1 MKFQSMFQSA
11 VVALAT
17 LGMIIPAT
25 PAMAAN
31 RGPVVKSVKTV
42 EAAAFDVA
50 LSTEGELVGRVVDQT
65 GAAVAGVQVT
75 VRQGQKE
82 IATAKSDSTG
92 TFTVANLKT
101 GQYDVAAGQT
111 VGHYRVWSE
120 SVAPQSAGVQALL
133 VTSEN
138 GVRGG
143 SSTFGGMGGFGTILG
158 NGNMLL
164 AAGVLTAVI
173 ISAITLSEVNDI
185 PKSN

>member
-1 MKFQSMFQSA
+1 MKLQSLAQRA
-11 VVALAT
+11 AVALAV
-17 LGMIIPAT
+17 LGMVIPNA
-25 PAMAAN
+25 PVMAAN
-31 RGPVVKSVKTV
+31 RGPVVKSVQKV
-42 EAAAFDVA
+42 EASVLDVA
-50 LSTEGELVGRVVDQT
+50 LSTDGALVGRVVDQT
-65 GAAVAGVQVT
+65 GAAQSGVTVS

-82 IATAKSDSTG
+82 VAQAKSDASG

-101 GQYDVAAGQT
+101 GQYDVVAGQT

-143 SSTFGGMGGFGTILG
+143 SGTFGSFGTIMG
-158 NGNMLL
+158 NGNLLL

>member
-1 MKFQSMFQSA
+1 M
-11 VVALAT
+11 
-17 LGMIIPAT
+17 
-25 PAMAAN
+25 
-31 RGPVVKSVKTV
+31 
-42 EAAAFDVA
+42 
-50 LSTEGELVGRVVDQT
+50 
-65 GAAVAGVQVT
+65 AGVQVT
-75 VRQGQKE
+75 VRQGQKD
-82 IATAKSDSTG
+82 IASAKSDSNG
-92 TFTVANLKT
+92 TFAVANLKS

-120 SVAPQSAGVQALL
+120 SVAPKSAGVQALL

-143 SSTFGGMGGFGTILG
+143 SGTFGGNGGFGTILG

-164 AAGVLTAVI
+164 AAGVLTAII